1 VEGGNLYTA
10 RYVIA
15 GEGIFSPGALVTG
28 GGRIL
33 FAGGEGEAKR
43 RFPGLPLTAY
53 GEAAISPSFVNA
65 HMHLYGVLAHGIKPP
80 FPIKSFESFLGDYWW
95 PLVENRLN
103 THMLAAAAEASA
115 LELIDSGVTCVCD
128 CMEAPNASRQGL
140 EAQAGVLESLGLR
153 AVLSVEASERISPEN
168 GRLCLRDNLDFLSS
182 RSGSLVEGCL
192 CLHTAFTCS
201 RPFIEEAVAMAEK
214 AGTDIQLHLN
224 ESVYE
229 PEWCEK
235 RYGKRTALWYE
246 ETGLLGE
253 RLIAAQC
260 VQLSPEEMDALARH
274 RVRVVHVPLSNCE
287 VGGGIAPVP
296 DLLERGLA
304 PGLGT
309 DGYINNF
316 FEVMRGAFL
325 IHKGHRQNAAV
336 MDAKTV
342 WAMATE
348 NGARAVYG
356 DRVKTGRLAEGWEA
370 DFIVIDT
377 GDLPSAITPENL
389 LEELILYRNPQDLR
403 DVYAA
408 GKALKKDGVLLTGDK
423 KGAAKLAA
431 LESERLGRLRC

>member
-1 VEGGNLYTA
+1 MEGGNLYTA
-10 RYVIA
+10 RYVITK
-15 GEGIFSPGALVTG
+15 EEIFSPGALVTR

-33 FAGGEGEAKR
+33 FAGPEGEAKK
-43 RFPGLPLTAY
+43 RFPGMALTGY
-53 GEAAISPSFVNA
+53 GDAAISPSFVNA

-95 PLVENRLN
+95 PLVENRLD
-103 THMLAAAAEASA
+103 TQMLSAASEFSA

-128 CMEAPNASRQGL
+128 CMEAPNASGRGL
-140 EAQAGVLESLGLR
+140 EEEAGVLERLGLR

-168 GRLCLRDNLDFLSS
+168 GRACLRDNLDFLSS

-201 RPFIEEAVAMAEK
+201 RPFIEEALALAGK

-235 RYGKRTALWYE
+235 HHGKRTALWYE

-253 RLIAAQC
+253 NLIAAQC

-274 RVRVVHVPLSNCE
+274 GVRTVHVPLSNCE

-304 PGLGT
+304 PALGT

-325 IHKGHRQNAAV
+325 IHKGFRRNAAL
-336 MDAKTV
+336 MDAGTV
-342 WAMATE
+342 WTMATE
-348 NGARAVYG
+348 NGAKAVYG
-356 DRVKTGRLAEGWEA
+356 GRLKTGRLAEGYEA

-377 GDLPSAITPENL
+377 GDLPSAVNKENL
-389 LEELILYRNPQDLR
+389 LEELILYRNPRDLR

-408 GKALKKDGVLLTGDK
+408 GKALKKDGVLVTGDK
-423 KGAAKLAA
+423 KAAAKQAA
-431 LESERLGRLRC
+431 LESERLQPR